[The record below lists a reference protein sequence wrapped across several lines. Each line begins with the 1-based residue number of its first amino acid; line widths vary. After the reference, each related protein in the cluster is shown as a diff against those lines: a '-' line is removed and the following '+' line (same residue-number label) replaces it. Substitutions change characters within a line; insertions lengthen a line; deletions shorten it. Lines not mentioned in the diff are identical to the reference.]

1 MSWELRLGDCLDPV
15 TGLASLGDKS
25 VDAVVTDPP
34 YGIGEAR
41 GKNKSRSNYGPGGRA
56 GGGALI
62 KATDYGVS
70 DWDDQPAPPEAIE
83 HIRRISK
90 WQVIFGGNYFVLPP
104 SKCWLVWDKV
114 NSGDFADAELAWTN
128 LPKAVRLIR
137 FMWNGMLR
145 AEPGERVHP
154 TQKPVTVMEWAIR
167 QLPEGTTIVDPF
179 AGSGTT
185 GVAAIRMGR
194 NFIGWEKDPKYHAIA
209 MKRLSAAKEQLSLI
223 KPQTPTPTQGSLL

>member
-1 MSWELRLGDCLDPV
+1 MSWTLHLGDCLDPV

-34 YGIGEAR
+34 YGIGIAAHGGAR
-41 GKNKSRSNYGPGGRA
+41 GGKAAKRYGAAAAP
-56 GGGALI
+56 
-62 KATDYGVS
+62 KKDYGEYQ
-70 DWDDQPAPPEAIE
+70 WDGDPCPPEALE
-83 HIRRISK
+83 HIRRVST
-90 WQVIFGGNYFVLPP
+90 WQVIFGGNYFALPP

-114 NSGDFADAELAWTN
+114 NGDNDFADCELAWTN
-128 LPKAVRLIR
+128 LPIAVRRIR

-154 TQKPVTVMEWAIR
+154 TQKPVGVMEWAISH
-167 QLPEGTTIVDPF
+167 LPEGATIVDPF

-194 NFIGWEKDPKYHAIA
+194 NFIGWERDPGYHAAAI
-209 MKRLSAAKEQLSLI
+209 KRLSAAREQLTLGPRSPSPGP
-223 KPQTPTPTQGSLL
+223 KQGSLL